1 MLLGVIVF
9 FRVLFGV
16 VSLLVVIYIIEIFF
30 MNIIDISNYD
40 LVEFY
45 MKYGSLYNVKYIY
58 FEIYLVYYF
67 IVVILI
73 LVY

>member
-40 LVEFY
+40 LVERY

-58 FEIYLVYYF
+58 FVIYLVYYF

>member
-30 MNIIDISNYD
+30 MNIVDISNYD